1 MDTSEPPVGREA
13 VASEPPGFIP
23 VTDPE
28 RIPPRRY
35 YDEGFYKLECER
47 LWPRVW
53 QMACRLEEIPEP
65 GDHAVYDILDQSLI
79 LVRMKDG
86 GVKAFH
92 NACRH
97 RGVRLADGQGNCE
110 VRGFQCRFHGWR
122 WNMEGR
128 NTFVYQPALFSER
141 ALDPEEIDLPQCR
154 VELWG
159 GCAFINFDDHAP
171 PLRDCIEPFA
181 TWHDARKAEKM
192 RVEWWSSTILPAN
205 WKIAAEAF
213 MEAYHLLRT
222 HPQLVSGRASTE
234 DSHFAKAKTGSTAS
248 NDQRMSAWD
257 TPEELINGYIAFMR
271 DLSVGMGGMIHAR
284 DVAVAERMRA
294 EGVELPTDMEAAKS
308 EWMRLLNAEI
318 EKEGRAAGRDMPDL
332 VELYR
337 TGPWHSVTFCFPN
350 FFLLPYFGNMS
361 SYRIRP
367 LGPES
372 CLFELW
378 SLTLEPEGQERPRPT
393 PPTPTAHDDPSIPS
407 IPLQDYA
414 NIPAQQR
421 GLHVRGFPG
430 MRLSRETEG
439 MISNYQRLIDGYLT
453 GVPAEKIVQA
463 LRKVNVGIDTP
474 IVDIGF

>member
-53 QMACRLEEIPEP
+53 QMACRLEEIPEQ
-65 GDHAVYDILDQSLI
+65 GDYAVYDILDQSLI

-192 RVEWWSSTILPAN
+192 RVEW
-205 WKIAAEAF
+205 
-213 MEAYHLLRT
+213 
-222 HPQLVSGRASTE
+222 
-234 DSHFAKAKTGSTAS
+234 
-248 NDQRMSAWD
+248 
-257 TPEELINGYIAFMR
+257 
-271 DLSVGMGGMIHAR
+271 
-284 DVAVAERMRA
+284 
-294 EGVELPTDMEAAKS
+294 
-308 EWMRLLNAEI
+308 
-318 EKEGRAAGRDMPDL
+318 
-332 VELYR
+332 
-337 TGPWHSVTFCFPN
+337 
-350 FFLLPYFGNMS
+350 
-361 SYRIRP
+361 
-367 LGPES
+367 
-372 CLFELW
+372 
-378 SLTLEPEGQERPRPT
+378 
-393 PPTPTAHDDPSIPS
+393 
-407 IPLQDYA
+407 
-414 NIPAQQR
+414 
-421 GLHVRGFPG
+421 
-430 MRLSRETEG
+430 
-439 MISNYQRLIDGYLT
+439 
-453 GVPAEKIVQA
+453 
-463 LRKVNVGIDTP
+463 
-474 IVDIGF
+474 